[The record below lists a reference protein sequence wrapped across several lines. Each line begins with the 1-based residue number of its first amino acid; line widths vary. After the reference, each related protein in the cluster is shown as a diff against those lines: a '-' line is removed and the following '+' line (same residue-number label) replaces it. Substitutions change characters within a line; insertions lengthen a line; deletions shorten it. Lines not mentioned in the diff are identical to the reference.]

1 VIVTLPHA
9 SRVRGGSTSSRWR
22 QIAGAQG
29 PGRTEISAGVVHAV
43 SLRLREQ
50 ALGAMNLFSSEP
62 VGLGQPDRTIAQALA
77 EVATVAILGQ
87 GTILH
92 SGEVAAQL
100 QTARNSRVIIEQAKG
115 MPARQSGLAMA
126 AAFAVLREHARRN
139 NQRVT
144 GAAPCRGRC
153 HADPRCDGRSR
164 RHEVTPLGPARSGGV
179 AMWTGAA
186 GQVARPLSAA
196 RTFLA

>member
-1 VIVTLPHA
+1 MPATEDDDVDIPGGFGRHRVAVIVTLPHA

-22 QIAGAQG
+22 QIVDAQG

-87 GTILH
+87 
-92 SGEVAAQL
+92 SP
-100 QTARNSRVIIEQAKG
+100 RS
-115 MPARQSGLAMA
+115 
-126 AAFAVLREHARRN
+126 
-139 NQRVT
+139 
-144 GAAPCRGRC
+144 CRL
-153 HADPRCDGRSR
+153 P
-164 RHEVTPLGPARSGGV
+164 
-179 AMWTGAA
+179 
-186 GQVARPLSAA
+186 
-196 RTFLA
+196 